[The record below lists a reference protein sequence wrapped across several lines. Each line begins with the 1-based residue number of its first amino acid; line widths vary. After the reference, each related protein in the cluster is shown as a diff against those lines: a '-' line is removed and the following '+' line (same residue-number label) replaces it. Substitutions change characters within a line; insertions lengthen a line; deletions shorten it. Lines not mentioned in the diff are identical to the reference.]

1 MLQVVVDG
9 AVHVVRDVG
18 QRILVRREVAGLLI
32 LEGMEDVAII
42 LVVDEDQRIEV
53 DVDMVALNAV
63 APLANVILAMEQRL
77 QRLQHVEHTRL

>member
-32 LEGMEDVAII
+32 LQGMEDVAII